1 MHGAEGRY
9 IGFRSSLWF
18 VDAQAQLLKG
28 VLPVA
33 MLAVLATG
41 DSYGYRVL
49 QELRARG
56 LESVGDASVYGTLQ
70 KLFDDGLLASYVAE
84 SESGPARRYYA
95 LTDAGAAA
103 LAKGRGTWRG
113 FVEVIDA
120 MLDSAGRVD
129 ADV

>member
-1 MHGAEGRY
+1 
-9 IGFRSSLWF
+9 

-33 MLAVLATG
+33 TLAVLATG

-70 KLFDDGLLASYVAE
+70 RLFDEGLLASYVAA
-84 SESGPARRYYA
+84 SENGPDRRYYS
-95 LTDAGAAA
+95 LTGAGAAA
-103 LAKGRGTWRG
+103 LEAGRRTWRG
-113 FVEVIDA
+113 FAGVIDGL
-120 MLDSAGRVD
+120 LDAVGRVD
-129 ADV
+129 ADVR

>member
-1 MHGAEGRY
+1 
-9 IGFRSSLWF
+9 

-33 MLAVLATG
+33 TLAVLAAG

-70 KLFDDGLLASYVAE
+70 KLFDDGLLDSYVAE
-84 SESGPARRYYA
+84 SENGPARRYYS
-95 LTDAGAAA
+95 LTDAGATA
-103 LAKGRGTWRG
+103 LVDGRSTWRG
-113 FVEVIDA
+113 FVGVIDGL
-120 MLDSAGRVD
+120 LDSAGRVD